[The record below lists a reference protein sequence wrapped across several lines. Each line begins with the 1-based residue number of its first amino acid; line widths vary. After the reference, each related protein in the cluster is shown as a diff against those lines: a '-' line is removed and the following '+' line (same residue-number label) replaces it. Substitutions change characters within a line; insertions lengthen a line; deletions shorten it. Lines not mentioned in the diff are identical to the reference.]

1 MTDMIFDETLYPVA
15 WRLNSEDCHL
25 SPEEKKKIVL
35 LNGDESEKHWDL
47 VFPFDML
54 MGIKPSQ
61 CRIIEKIELN
71 FDEVEESAAFFR
83 EKLREVTDII
93 FFWGRRSAAI
103 VISLDVFIKAWDD
116 FFYPGDES
124 SIIYIPNA
132 RNVIFSYE
140 EMFFYAEILK

>member
-1 MTDMIFDETLYPVA
+1 MTDIIFDEILYPVA

-25 SPEEKKKIVL
+25 SPDEKRKIVL
-35 LNGDESEKHWDL
+35 LNGDESEKLWDL

-61 CRIIEKIELN
+61 CHIIEKIELD

-83 EKLREVTDII
+83 EKLRGVTDII
-93 FFWGRRSAAI
+93 FFWGRISAAI
-103 VISLDVFIKAWDD
+103 IISLDVFIKAWDD

-124 SIIYIPNA
+124 SIIYIPN
-132 RNVIFSYE
+132 VK
-140 EMFFYAEILK
+140 M